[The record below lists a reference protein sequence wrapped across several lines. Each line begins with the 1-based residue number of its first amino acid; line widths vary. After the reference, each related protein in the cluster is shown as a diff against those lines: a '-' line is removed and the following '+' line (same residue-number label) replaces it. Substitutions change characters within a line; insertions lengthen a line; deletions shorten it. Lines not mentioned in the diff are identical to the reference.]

1 MRDNH
6 FTELCFLPNINMN
19 HPQVYLW
26 GRGHMDW
33 KSFWKVLLYWLA
45 GECIKVHNDGIW
57 WNMFI
62 CVCIDK
68 LVYTHTCSLLG
79 LPYNNRLIWLKTT
92 EFYFLTVLEV
102 WFLLRPLPLAWR
114 WLPSCCILTL
124 PFFCAQ
130 ASLVSLRLPKCY
142 LLMRIPIM
150 LE

>member
-1 MRDNH
+1 MFSAKHQHESPIGIPMREG
-6 FTELCFLPNINMN
+6 TYGLKIFLKSITLL
-19 HPQVYLW
+19 V
-26 GRGHMDW
+26 GRRMH
-33 KSFWKVLLYWLA
+33 KSTQ
-45 GECIKVHNDGIW
+45 W
-57 WNMFI
+57 WNMVEYVYM
-62 CVCIDK
+62 CVYRQTRIH
-68 LVYTHTCSLLG
+68 THTCSLLG

-130 ASLVSLRLPKCY
+130 ASLVSLHLPKCY
-142 LLMRIPIM
+142 LLMRIPII